1 MVAHRNRAGFD
12 AVDHFADATELRIR
26 EYLDLDASVGALLDQ
41 CSQFI
46 GVPGLR
52 RSGNADMR
60 VVTEL
65 DAALERLAERLPKQP
80 NAEVSFDIRELYFM
94 NSSCFK
100 CFVSFI
106 VTSLDLPRQQQYK
119 VVFLANPRM
128 PWQDR
133 SLEALRSPATPA
145 R

>member
-52 RSGNADMR
+52 CSGNADMR
-60 VVTEL
+60 VTKLGLRLRRRRGMGDGQSKREKQCRWN
-65 DAALERLAERLPKQP
+65 DAYRHEYLPWFFGP
-80 NAEVSFDIRELYFM
+80 AFCGDL
-94 NSSCFK
+94 SC
-100 CFVSFI
+100 
-106 VTSLDLPRQQQYK
+106 R
-119 VVFLANPRM
+119 
-128 PWQDR
+128 
-133 SLEALRSPATPA
+133 
-145 R
+145 